1 MKFILASKSPRREEI
16 LKKAGINFKI
26 IPSNIDESKIKKNLS
41 PHDYCMRLAQLKA
54 DKISKKHTDC
64 TIIGADTIVVINNI
78 ILNKPKNYDQSIDML
93 KKLSGNTHQVLT
105 GVSIQNQSL
114 NINYSL
120 YDTSSVTF
128 YNLSDDEIS
137 NYIKKYNP
145 LDKAGSYG
153 IQDGSAIFIKKIVG
167 SYDNIVGF
175 PISKVYQFLKKYL

>member
-26 IPSNIDESKIKKNLS
+26 IPSHIDESKIKKSLF

-54 DKISKKHTDC
+54 DKISKKYTDC
-64 TIIGADTIVVINNI
+64 TVIGADTIVVINDI
-78 ILNKPKNYDQSIDML
+78 ILNKPKNYNKSIDML

-114 NINYSL
+114 NINYNL

-128 YNLSDDEIS
+128 YSLSDNEIS
-137 NYIKKYNP
+137 NYIKKYKP